1 MFPLLHIYPQV
12 NANLFSNPFCVPLNQ
27 DIFFF
32 QEKSLADIE
41 TQVCGNETPNS
52 SIKLTKDSGHS
63 YELQQ
68 LLLSFLKH
76 LLAHCQS
83 AESVVSTVNIV
94 TLSVD

>member
-1 MFPLLHIYPQV
+1 MYSPIHAILCPPWPRYI
-12 NANLFSNPFCVPLNQ
+12 
-27 DIFFF
+27 FF

-94 TLSVD
+94 TLSVE